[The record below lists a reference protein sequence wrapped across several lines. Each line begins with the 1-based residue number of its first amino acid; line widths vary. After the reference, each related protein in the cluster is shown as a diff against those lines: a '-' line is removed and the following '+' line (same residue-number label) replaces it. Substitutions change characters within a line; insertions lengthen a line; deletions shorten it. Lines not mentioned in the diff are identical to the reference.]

1 MFASLAIVAM
11 LGTAVPTT
19 VLGAASYSTELQ
31 GAYNYAYGI
40 GVTTQSSI
48 DTANIYGSLIRSNM
62 AKMMVNYAKEVKG
75 MTPDT
80 SLACTFTDVA
90 NQTEEMQ
97 GYIKEACQ
105 MGLMGQGITA
115 FNPNGVVTRAQFG
128 TVLDRVLNGTANDG
142 GTPYYTAH
150 LNALKDAGVMT
161 NIATPNAP
169 EVRGYVMLMMQRAD
183 TGTGTTPAVC
193 TTPENVL
200 SCSLGLDTCPAQC
213 VTTPV
218 ITKAGSLNVS
228 SVSNG
233 AQSVPMIGVSKAW
246 TFTFNAWN
254 EDVTLNGVTITR
266 QGLGNNSDVNKLY
279 MTLNGARVSNLQSLG
294 SDGTT
299 MIYFSPALVVK
310 ANNSLNLNLMV
321 KFAGS
326 NSNGQHQFVVANAN
340 AIDSSA
346 QTIGGNFPLSTSLMT
361 TTNYTVDTG
370 TFYVSSADNTLK
382 IGNNAVEVGQFQIN
396 NADSNKALNFQS
408 IMLRNNGTADLT
420 KDLAN
425 IKVLRGG
432 VPVSSNVSING
443 RNLTLNVNDTI
454 NGWLNATY
462 TIVADIVNVD
472 IAGGDTVQL
481 QLQNV
486 YDLNITE
493 ATTSFLATV
502 ITDPSNTGNRGSA
515 STSPST
521 KTSIWMFLWS

>member
-75 MTPDT
+75 LTADT
-80 SLACTFTDVA
+80 SKTCTFTDVA

-97 GYIKEACQ
+97 GYIKDACQ
-105 MGLMGQGITA
+105 MGLMGVGITA
-115 FNPNGVVTRAQFG
+115 FNPNGTVTRAQFG
-128 TVLDRVLNGTANDG
+128 TVLDRVLNGSVNDVN
-142 GTPYYTAH
+142 TNPYYAQH
-150 LNALKDAGVMT
+150 LQALKDAGVMT
-161 NIATPNAP
+161 QISHPDQL

-183 TGTGTTPAVC
+183 TGTGTTPAIC
-193 TTPENVL
+193 QTPENVL

-213 VTTPV
+213 VTTPI

-228 SVSNG
+228 SISNG
-233 AQSVPMIGVSKAW
+233 TTSVPMVGVSKAW
-246 TFTFNAWN
+246 TFTFSAWN
-254 EDVTLNGVTITR
+254 EDVTLNGVTVTR
-266 QGLGNNSDVNKLY
+266 QGLGNNSDVNKVY

-321 KFAGS
+321 KFS
-326 NSNGQHQFVVANAN
+326 SSTSNGQHQFAITDSNK
-340 AIDSSA
+340 IDSSA
-346 QTIGGNFPLSTSLMT
+346 ATIGGNFPLSTSMMT

-382 IGNNAVEVGQFQIN
+382 LGNTAVEVGQFQIN
-396 NADSNKALNFQS
+396 NADANKTLNFQS

-425 IKVLRGG
+425 INVLSGG

-443 RNLTLNVNDTI
+443 RNLTLSLNDTI
-454 NGWLNATY
+454 NGWLTATY
-462 TIVADIVNVD
+462 SIVADIVNVD
-472 IAGGDTVQL
+472 NAGGDTVQL

-486 YDLNITE
+486 YD
-493 ATTSFLATV
+493 
-502 ITDPSNTGNRGSA
+502 
-515 STSPST
+515 
-521 KTSIWMFLWS
+521 

>member
-1 MFASLAIVAM
+1 MKNFKKLFASLAIVAM

-200 SCSLGLDTCPAQC
+200 SCSLGLDTCPAEC
-213 VTTPV
+213 VNTTPV
-218 ITKAGSLNVS
+218 VKAGDLNVS
-228 SVSNG
+228 LNSASATDG
-233 AQSVPMIGVSKAW
+233 TQVPMNGTIRFAVVDFTANSNDVSLQTVSLKKVGLSTIPPSTRVW
-246 TFTFNAWN
+246 F
-254 EDVTLNGVTITR
+254 EKNGVRISGKAAFT
-266 QGLGNNSDVNKLY
+266 
-279 MTLNGARVSNLQSLG
+279 
-294 SDGTT
+294 SDGTAVLSFAPT
-299 MIYFSPALVVK
+299 YVVK
-310 ANNSLNLNLMV
+310 AGERASFDLYVQLATQAGNDFQ
-321 KFAGS
+321 FAS
-326 NSNGQHQFVVANAN
+326 TDVS
-340 AIDSSA
+340 SSA
-346 QTIGGNFPLSTSLMT
+346 QNVNGAFTTPKLRTADYTVAPVSVDAYTSNAGAFNVQPDAQEVAAFKVAN
-361 TTNYTVDTG
+361 NYTGSDTRD
-370 TFYVSSADNTLK
+370 VA
-382 IGNNAVEVGQFQIN
+382 
-396 NADSNKALNFQS
+396 FQS
-408 IMLRNNGTADLT
+408 ITLRQNGNGSLSN
-420 KDLAN
+420 LSN
-425 IKVLRGG
+425 IVLIRNGNT
-432 VPVSSNVSING
+432 VSSHPTVDGKDVTFI
-443 RNLTLNVNDTI
+443 VNDTI
-454 NGWLNATY
+454 KQGTTATY
-462 TIVADIVNVD
+462 NMKANVTNVD
-472 IAGGDTVQL
+472 YASGDTYQFAIRNTSDV
-481 QLQNV
+481 NAS
-486 YDLNITE
+486 E
-493 ATTSFLATV
+493 TTSAAFRSTV
-502 ITDPSNTGNRGSA
+502 TLTA
-515 STSPST
+515 
-521 KTSIWMFLWS
+521 